1 METKGFEREVL
12 DRLMRLETKIDLQDY
27 KGLSEKVDKQH
38 DTIIHDEQIIE
49 NHEKRI
55 SKIESSNS
63 WMWKTIIGAFIT
75 GAIGIVFV
83 LIKIGLGV
91 E

>member
-38 DTIIHDEQIIE
+38 DTTIHDEQIIE

-55 SKIESSNS
+55 SKMESSNS
-63 WMWKTIIGAFIT
+63 WMWKTIIGDFIT
-75 GAIGIVFV
+75 GTIGMVFI